1 VGERFAIYRSLLTAS
16 VRSQLAYPVSFAL
29 QCAALALIQLQNM
42 VVILVLFSRVG
53 EMGGFSRQEVLLIY
67 SLAGISFGL
76 ADLLVGPL
84 DRLGQLVRTGTLDA
98 LLLRPLSAMAQ
109 ICASDFALRQLGRI
123 ATGLVVLG
131 YVLATSEISWTPLRV
146 AVLLITPLTGLVLL
160 GAIWVAASA
169 TTFWLVESQ
178 ELPNAVTYGSG
189 LFTSYP
195 VSIFSG
201 WLLRLMAFVVPGAFV
216 AYYPA
221 LAILGKPDPLGLP
234 PVLQYSAPLVAVLA
248 AGVAALI
255 WRAGLRHYVGAGS

>member
-1 VGERFAIYRSLLTAS
+1 MGERLAVYRSLLAAS
-16 VRSQLAYPVSFAL
+16 VRSQLAYPASFAL
-29 QCAALALIQLQNM
+29 QCAALALLQLQHLA
-42 VVILVLFSRVG
+42 VIVVLFSRVG
-53 EMGGFSRQEVLLIY
+53 EMGGFTRQEALLIY

-76 ADLLVGPL
+76 ADLLAGPL
-84 DRLGQLVRTGTLDA
+84 DKLSQLVRTGTLDA
-98 LLLRPLSAMAQ
+98 LLLRPLPVMAQ
-109 ICASDFALRQLGRI
+109 ICACDFALRQLGRV

-146 AVLLITPLTGLVLL
+146 AVLLITPVTGLVLL

-169 TTFWLVESQ
+169 TTFWLVEGS

-189 LFTSYP
+189 MFTSYP
-195 VSIFSG
+195 VSVFSG
-201 WLLRLMAFVVPGAFV
+201 WLLRLMAFVIPGAFV

-248 AGVAALI
+248 AGVATLV
-255 WRAGLRHYVGAGS
+255 WRAGLRHYVGTGS